1 MRIGINFYPD
11 FVELPLEVL
20 KEGILNEKNLKFAKQ
35 IGADG
40 IVAWMPLPAKNG
52 VWAYEDLLELRKF
65 VEKTGLK
72 IEAVENLPPT
82 HYDRILFGLEGRDS
96 QIENIKTTIRNMG
109 KADLFS

>member
-1 MRIGINFYPD
+1 MESVYQEGYNQWHCL
-11 FVELPLEVL
+11 LPVSYTHLDVY
-20 KEGILNEKNLKFAKQ
+20 KRQQ

-72 IEAVENLPPT
+72 VEAVENLPPT